1 MKPIIVRGKVKVY
14 QFRKLKSVPPTPIGC
29 SLNRQ
34 DGHVFTWYED
44 LAKEGLIR
52 QERYR
57 KFFQEVIPEGE
68 WKLIRKI
75 VNRNEEEEKGLSP
88 FTRHL
93 SPFTRNSEKRLRGF
107 WAEGL

>member
-1 MKPIIVRGKVKVY
+1 M
-14 QFRKLKSVPPTPIGC
+14 
-29 SLNRQ
+29 
-34 DGHVFTWYED
+34 
-44 LAKEGLIR
+44 R

-107 WAEGL
+107 WAKGL